1 MKLKIV
7 LLYIIF
13 HHFAFSQSPEQ
24 AFKILEKSFE
34 RMMELQSVAYD
45 SYKEA
50 EESNVTYL
58 NQKDFIYFDLEQLFL
73 AVINFHLVSYVL
85 IINIL

>member
-1 MKLKIV
+1 
-7 LLYIIF
+7 
-13 HHFAFSQSPEQ
+13 
-24 AFKILEKSFE
+24 
-34 RMMELQSVAYD
+34 MMELQSVAYD